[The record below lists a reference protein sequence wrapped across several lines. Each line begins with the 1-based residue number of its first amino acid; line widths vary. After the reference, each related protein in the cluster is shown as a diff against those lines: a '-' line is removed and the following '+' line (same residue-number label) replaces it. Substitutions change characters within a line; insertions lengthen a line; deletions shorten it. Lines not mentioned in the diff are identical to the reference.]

1 MKHFK
6 YKKCFCL
13 FKEMLK
19 ISVSMRNAVVWQ
31 GESNPAPAAVET
43 PVDFS
48 GRRVRHKRGACLYK
62 ECTNESR
69 NGKGMRYDLTRRF
82 W

>member
-19 ISVSMRNAVVWQ
+19 ISISIRNPVVWQ
-31 GESNPAPAAVET
+31 SKSNPAPAAVN
-43 PVDFS
+43 PPDFS
-48 GRRVRHKRGACLYK
+48 GRRVRHKR
-62 ECTNESR
+62 EEPVS
-69 NGKGMRYDLTRRF
+69 TRSVQMNPRMEKA
-82 W
+82 